1 MVKEYTCEKCGKVFT
16 QKGHFMNHQKRKR
29 PCKPIENKVIEE
41 KVQQKLQELSENN
54 NIKFENLISN
64 NQNNITT
71 NITMDIQ
78 NKDGLDY
85 LSTINNNSIDLVL
98 TDPPYITSTET
109 GMGNLHKQ
117 IKENKEKGIENVK
130 TEEEWES
137 VKDKYIDK
145 KNMSEEKMK
154 QNFIKYGSIFG
165 SKYSVQT
172 EYGDW
177 DTNFTM
183 EILDNFI
190 GEYYKKL
197 KKGGTIIIFFD
208 LWKIT
213 PLKELMEKHK
223 FKQIRFIEWIKTNPQ
238 PLNSKTNYLTNC
250 REMALLGVKGG
261 KPTFNSSYDNAIYQY
276 PIQCGKKRFHPT
288 QKSLPLFEELIRK
301 HSEEGDVVLDTF
313 LGSGTTALASKNT
326 KRRFMGCEVSKEYY
340 DKLMELV

>member
-29 PCKPIENKVIEE
+29 PCKSIENKVIEE
-41 KVQQKLQELSENN
+41 KVQEKLQELSENN

-172 EYGDW
+172 EYGEW
-177 DTNFTM
+177 DTSFTM
-183 EILDNFI
+183 EKLDNFI

-197 KKGGTIIIFFD
+197 KKGGTMIIFFD

-276 PIQCGKKRFHPT
+276 PIQGGKKRFHPT

-340 DKLMELV
+340 DKLMELI